1 MKYKGGRFDKS
12 RYQAR
17 ENLHVAESEADLYE
31 VDYEA
36 MQRAKWNKNYSKFN
50 IDELLL
56 EKVVF

>member
-1 MKYKGGRFDKS
+1 
-12 RYQAR
+12 
-17 ENLHVAESEADLYE
+17 

-56 EKVVF
+56 EKKINLNEDIQKPDWVALYHYDN